1 MNIIAAKEEDL
12 YRILE
17 MLKNSA
23 IWLRGKGINY
33 WQNWLNPPKE
43 HVEWI
48 KEGLEKNQFYF
59 VEWNNEIIGV
69 FRLQYEDEMFWGKI
83 TEKAGYVHSFT
94 INREQKFQGKG
105 KEVLRYIEKYLARNG
120 INLLRLD
127 CGIEID
133 GLVKYY
139 KNYGFKEKGEI
150 EIHGEKLLLL
160 EKECI
165 A

>member
-1 MNIIAAKEEDL
+1 
-12 YRILE
+12 
-17 MLKNSA
+17 
-23 IWLRGKGINY
+23 
-33 WQNWLNPPKE
+33 
-43 HVEWI
+43 
-48 KEGLEKNQFYF
+48 
-59 VEWNNEIIGV
+59 
-69 FRLQYEDEMFWGKI
+69 MFWGKR